1 MCTHTHTHTQALGE
15 DTGREG
21 LRKTPTRVARALA
34 FCTSGY
40 RESVADVVGE
50 GLFHEDVSELVV
62 VKDIDLFSMCEHHM
76 LPFHGKV
83 WKPLPSTH
91 ALGHT
96 HMTHT

>member
-1 MCTHTHTHTQALGE
+1 M
-15 DTGREG
+15 
-21 LRKTPTRVARALA
+21 
-34 FCTSGY
+34 
-40 RESVADVVGE
+40 ADVVGE

-96 HMTHT
+96 HTHDAHVKRAETSGSHILQLCVCGCAGSCGLCAKRHHHWP